1 MKTSKDAISQPKILI
16 YQDEDCSV
24 MIDYLM
30 FCGFDII
37 TSDNS
42 NIIQKIKN
50 GGYDLCILSHYKS
63 VGVGIGNLSLLK
75 ILRKADKSTP
85 VIMVSDLSKYQFIIE
100 AYDEGADD
108 YVIRPYNL
116 EILVR
121 KINIVLKRCGIKTR
135 TIQNAYQ
142 LGNYVFDVVND
153 TITIDNTEIKL
164 PAKETQLLALLCAYE
179 GEVLQTSVIM
189 QRLWRGENNYWN
201 KRSLDVNICHLR
213 NYLKMDE
220 RISIVTKRALGY
232 SLVIREE

>member
-1 MKTSKDAISQPKILI
+1 MKTSKDAISQPKILV
-16 YQDEDCSV
+16 YQDEDCSIMV
-24 MIDYLM
+24 DYLI
-30 FCGFDII
+30 FYGFDVI
-37 TSDNS
+37 TSNRKD
-42 NIIQKIKN
+42 IIQKIKN

-63 VGVGIGNLSLLK
+63 VGIGNLSLLK

-108 YVIRPYNL
+108 YITRPYNL

-121 KINIVLKRCGIKTR
+121 KINIVLKRCGIKTK

-142 LGNYVFDVVND
+142 LGNYRFDVLSD
-153 TITIDNTEIKL
+153 TLAIDNTEIKL
-164 PAKETQLLALLCAYE
+164 PAKETQLLTLLCAYK

>member
-24 MIDYLM
+24 MIDYLT

-37 TSDNS
+37 TSDN
-42 NIIQKIKN
+42 NDIVQKIRN

-63 VGVGIGNLSLLK
+63 VGIGNLSLLK
-75 ILRKADKSTP
+75 ALRKVDKSTP
-85 VIMVSDLSKYQFIIE
+85 AIIVSDLSKYNFIID
-100 AYDEGADD
+100 AYNEGADD
-108 YVIRPYNL
+108 YIVRPYNL
-116 EILVR
+116 EILVC
-121 KINIVLKRCGIKTR
+121 KINIALKRSGIKTR

-142 LGNYVFDVVND
+142 LGNYMFDVLND
-153 TITIDNTEIKL
+153 TLAIDNTEIKL

-189 QRLWRGENNYWN
+189 QRLWKGENNYWN

-213 NYLKMDE
+213 NYLKMDK
-220 RISIVTKRALGY
+220 RILIVTKRTLGY

>member
-1 MKTSKDAISQPKILI
+1 MKTSKDAISQPKILV
-16 YQDEDCSV
+16 YQDENCDV
-24 MIDYLM
+24 MVDYLT
-30 FCGFDII
+30 FYGFDII
-37 TSDNS
+37 TSNEDNIVS
-42 NIIQKIKN
+42 KIKD

-63 VGVGIGNLSLLK
+63 AIIGNLSLLK
-75 ILRKADKSTP
+75 ILRKTDKLTP

-108 YVIRPYNL
+108 YIIRPYNL

-121 KINIVLKRCGIKTR
+121 KINLILKRYGIKTR
-135 TIQNAYQ
+135 IIQNTYQ
-142 LGNYVFDVVND
+142 LGNYRFDVVND
-153 TITIDNTEIKL
+153 TLTIDNTEIKL

-213 NYLKMDE
+213 NYLKMDK

-232 SLVIREE
+232 SLVINAE

>member
-1 MKTSKDAISQPKILI
+1 MKISKDAISQPKILV
-16 YQDEDCSV
+16 YQDEDCSIMV
-24 MIDYLM
+24 DYLI
-30 FCGFDII
+30 FYGFDVI
-37 TSDNS
+37 TSNRED
-42 NIIQKIKN
+42 IIRKIKN

-63 VGVGIGNLSLLK
+63 VSIGNLSLLK

-108 YVIRPYNL
+108 YIIRPYNL
-116 EILVR
+116 EILVH
-121 KINIVLKRCGIKTR
+121 KINIALKRCGIKTR

-142 LGNYVFDVVND
+142 LGNYRFDVLND
-153 TITIDNTEIKL
+153 TLIIDNTEIKL

-189 QRLWRGENNYWN
+189 QRLWQGENNYWN

-220 RISIVTKRALGY
+220 RISIVTKRVLGY
-232 SLVIREE
+232 SLVIWEE

>member
-1 MKTSKDAISQPKILI
+1 MKTSKDAISQPKILV
-16 YQDEDCSV
+16 YQDEDCSIMV
-24 MIDYLM
+24 DYLI
-30 FCGFDII
+30 FYGFDVI
-37 TSDNS
+37 TSNRED
-42 NIIQKIKN
+42 IIQKIKN

-63 VGVGIGNLSLLK
+63 VGIGNLSLLK

-108 YVIRPYNL
+108 YIIRPYNL

-121 KINIVLKRCGIKTR
+121 KINITLKRCGIKTR
-135 TIQNAYQ
+135 IIQNAYQ
-142 LGNYVFDVVND
+142 LGNYRFDVLND
-153 TITIDNTEIKL
+153 TLAIDNTEIKL

-189 QRLWRGENNYWN
+189 QRLWKGENNYWN

-213 NYLKMDE
+213 NYLKMDK
-220 RISIVTKRALGY
+220 RISIVTKRTLGY

>member
-1 MKTSKDAISQPKILI
+1 MKTSKDAISQPKILV
-16 YQDEDCSV
+16 YQDEDCSIMV
-24 MIDYLM
+24 DYLI
-30 FCGFDII
+30 FYGFDVI
-37 TSDNS
+37 TSNKED
-42 NIIQKIKN
+42 IISKIKN

-63 VGVGIGNLSLLK
+63 VHIGNLSLLK
-75 ILRKADKSTP
+75 ILRKVDKSTP

-108 YVIRPYNL
+108 YIVKPYNL

-121 KINIVLKRCGIKTR
+121 KINITLKRRGIKTR

-142 LGNYVFDVVND
+142 LGNYSFDVLND
-153 TITIDNTEIKL
+153 TLTIDNTKIKL

-179 GEVLQTSVIM
+179 GEVLQTSIIM

-201 KRSLDVNICHLR
+201 RRSLDVNMCHLR

>member
-1 MKTSKDAISQPKILI
+1 MKTSKDAISQPKILV
-16 YQDEDCSV
+16 YQDEDCSIMV
-24 MIDYLM
+24 DYLI
-30 FCGFDII
+30 FYGFDVI
-37 TSDNS
+37 TSNKED
-42 NIIQKIKN
+42 IIPKIKD

-63 VGVGIGNLSLLK
+63 IGIGNLSLLK
-75 ILRKADKSTP
+75 ILRKIDKSTP

-108 YVIRPYNL
+108 YVVRPYNL

-121 KINIVLKRCGIKTR
+121 KISIALKRCGIKTR

-142 LGNYVFDVVND
+142 LGNYMFDVLND
-153 TITIDNTEIKL
+153 TLTIDNTEIKL

-179 GEVLQTSVIM
+179 DEILQTSVIM

-232 SLVIREE
+232 SLVIRKE

>member
-1 MKTSKDAISQPKILI
+1 MKTSKDAISQPKILV
-16 YQDEDCSV
+16 YQDEDCSI
-24 MIDYLM
+24 MADYLI
-30 FCGFDII
+30 FYGFDVI
-37 TSDNS
+37 TSSRED
-42 NIIQKIKN
+42 IIRKIKN

-63 VGVGIGNLSLLK
+63 AGIGNLSLLK

-108 YVIRPYNL
+108 YIVRPYNL

-121 KINIVLKRCGIKTR
+121 KINIALKRCGVKIR
-135 TIQNAYQ
+135 TIQNVYK
-142 LGNYVFDVVND
+142 LGNYRFDVIND
-153 TITIDNTEIKL
+153 TLIINSTETKL

-179 GEVLQTSVIM
+179 GEVLQTNIIM

-213 NYLKMDE
+213 NYLKMDK
-220 RISIVTKRALGY
+220 RVSIVTKRTLGY

>member
-1 MKTSKDAISQPKILI
+1 MKTSKDAISQPKILV
-16 YQDEDCSV
+16 YQDEDCSIMV
-24 MIDYLM
+24 DYLI
-30 FCGFDII
+30 FYGFDVI
-37 TSDNS
+37 TSNRED
-42 NIIQKIKN
+42 IIQKIKN

-63 VGVGIGNLSLLK
+63 VGIGNLSLLK

-108 YVIRPYNL
+108 YIIRPYNL

-135 TIQNAYQ
+135 TIQNAYR
-142 LGNYVFDVVND
+142 LGNYRFDVLSD
-153 TITIDNTEIKL
+153 TLAIDNTEIKL
-164 PAKETQLLALLCAYE
+164 PAKETQLLALLCAYK

-232 SLVIREE
+232 SLVIRKE

>member
-1 MKTSKDAISQPKILI
+1 MKISKDAISQPKILV
-16 YQDEDCSV
+16 YQDEDCSIMV
-24 MIDYLM
+24 DYLI
-30 FCGFDII
+30 FYGFDVI
-37 TSDNS
+37 TSNRED
-42 NIIQKIKN
+42 IIQKIKN

-63 VGVGIGNLSLLK
+63 VSIGNLSLLK

-108 YVIRPYNL
+108 YIIRPYNL
-116 EILVR
+116 EILVH
-121 KINIVLKRCGIKTR
+121 KINIALKRCGIKTR

-142 LGNYVFDVVND
+142 LGNYRFDVLND
-153 TITIDNTEIKL
+153 TLIIDNTEIKL

-189 QRLWRGENNYWN
+189 QRLWQGENNYWN

-220 RISIVTKRALGY
+220 RISIVTKRVLGY
-232 SLVIREE
+232 SLVIWEE

>member
-1 MKTSKDAISQPKILI
+1 MKTSKDAISQPKILV
-16 YQDEDCSV
+16 YQDENCNV
-24 MIDYLM
+24 MVDYLT
-30 FCGFDII
+30 FHGFDII
-37 TSDNS
+37 TSNEDNIVS
-42 NIIQKIKN
+42 KIKD

-63 VGVGIGNLSLLK
+63 AIIGNLSLLK
-75 ILRKADKSTP
+75 ILRKTDKLTP

-108 YVIRPYNL
+108 YIIRPYNL

-121 KINIVLKRCGIKTR
+121 KINLILKRYGIKTR
-135 TIQNAYQ
+135 IIQNTYQ
-142 LGNYVFDVVND
+142 LGNYRFDVVND
-153 TITIDNTEIKL
+153 TLTIDNTEIKL

-213 NYLKMDE
+213 NYLKMDK

-232 SLVIREE
+232 SLVINAE

>member
-16 YQDEDCSV
+16 YQDEDCGV

-42 NIIQKIKN
+42 NIIQKIRN

-63 VGVGIGNLSLLK
+63 VNIGNLSLLK
-75 ILRKADKSTP
+75 ALRKTDKSTP
-85 VIMVSDLSKYQFIIE
+85 VIIVSDLSKYQFIIE

-108 YVIRPYNL
+108 YIVRPYNL

-121 KINIVLKRCGIKTR
+121 KINIALKRNGIKTR

-179 GEVLQTSVIM
+179 GEVLQTNVIM

-213 NYLKMDE
+213 NYLKMDK
-220 RISIVTKRALGY
+220 RILIVTKRTLGY
-232 SLVIREE
+232 SLIIQKE

>member
-1 MKTSKDAISQPKILI
+1 MKTSKDAISQPKILV
-16 YQDEDCSV
+16 YQDEDCSIMV
-24 MIDYLM
+24 DYLI
-30 FCGFDII
+30 FYGFDVI
-37 TSDNS
+37 TSNRED
-42 NIIQKIKN
+42 IIQKIKN

-63 VGVGIGNLSLLK
+63 VSIGNLSLLK
-75 ILRKADKSTP
+75 TLRKADKSTP

-108 YVIRPYNL
+108 YIIRPYNL

-121 KINIVLKRCGIKTR
+121 KINIALKRCGIKTR

-142 LGNYVFDVVND
+142 LGNYRFDVLND
-153 TITIDNTEIKL
+153 TLAIDNTEIKL

-179 GEVLQTSVIM
+179 GEVLQTNVIM

-213 NYLKMDE
+213 NYLKMDK

-232 SLVIREE
+232 SLAIQKE

>member
-1 MKTSKDAISQPKILI
+1 MKTSKDATLQPKILV
-16 YQDEDCSV
+16 YQDEDCSTMV
-24 MIDYLM
+24 DYLI
-30 FCGFDII
+30 FYGFDVI
-37 TSDNS
+37 TSNEED
-42 NIIQKIKN
+42 IISKIKN

-63 VGVGIGNLSLLK
+63 TCIGNLSLLK
-75 ILRKADKSTP
+75 ILRKVDKSTP
-85 VIMVSDLSKYQFIIE
+85 IIMVSDLSKYQFIIE

-108 YVIRPYNL
+108 YIVRPYNL

-142 LGNYVFDVVND
+142 LGNYSFDVLND
-153 TITIDNTEIKL
+153 TLTIDNTKIKL

-189 QRLWRGENNYWN
+189 QRLWIGENNYWN
-201 KRSLDVNICHLR
+201 KRSLDVNMCHLR

>member
-1 MKTSKDAISQPKILI
+1 MKTSKDAISQPKILV
-16 YQDEDCSV
+16 YQDEDCSIMV
-24 MIDYLM
+24 DYLI
-30 FCGFDII
+30 FYGFDVI
-37 TSDNS
+37 TSNRED
-42 NIIQKIKN
+42 IIQKIKN

-63 VGVGIGNLSLLK
+63 VGIGNLSLLK

-108 YVIRPYNL
+108 YIIRPYNL

-121 KINIVLKRCGIKTR
+121 KINIALKRCGIKTR

-142 LGNYVFDVVND
+142 LGNYRFDVLND
-153 TITIDNTEIKL
+153 TLTIDSTEIKL

>member
-1 MKTSKDAISQPKILI
+1 MKTSKDAISQPKILV
-16 YQDEDCSV
+16 YQDEDCSIMV
-24 MIDYLM
+24 DYLI
-30 FCGFDII
+30 FYGFDVI
-37 TSDNS
+37 TSNRED
-42 NIIQKIKN
+42 IIQKIKN

-63 VGVGIGNLSLLK
+63 VDIGNLSLLK

-85 VIMVSDLSKYQFIIE
+85 VIIVSDLSKYQFIIE

-108 YVIRPYNL
+108 YVVRPYNL

-121 KINIVLKRCGIKTR
+121 KINIALKRCGIKTR

-142 LGNYVFDVVND
+142 LGNYRFDVLND
-153 TITIDNTEIKL
+153 TLAIDDNTEIKL

-179 GEVLQTSVIM
+179 GEILQTSVIM

-232 SLVIREE
+232 SLVIREK

>member
-1 MKTSKDAISQPKILI
+1 MKTSKDAISQPKILV

-42 NIIQKIKN
+42 NIIQKIRN

-63 VGVGIGNLSLLK
+63 ANIGNLSLLK
-75 ILRKADKSTP
+75 ALRKTDKSTP
-85 VIMVSDLSKYQFIIE
+85 VIIVSDLSKYNFIIN

-108 YVIRPYNL
+108 YIVRPYNL

-121 KINIVLKRCGIKTR
+121 KINIALKRSGIKTR

-179 GEVLQTSVIM
+179 GEILQTNVIM

-213 NYLKMDE
+213 NYLKMDK
-220 RISIVTKRALGY
+220 RISIVTKRTLGY
-232 SLVIREE
+232 SLIIQKE

>member
-1 MKTSKDAISQPKILI
+1 MKTSKDAISQPKILV
-16 YQDEDCSV
+16 YQDEDCSIMV
-24 MIDYLM
+24 DYLI
-30 FCGFDII
+30 FYGFDVI
-37 TSDNS
+37 TSNRED
-42 NIIQKIKN
+42 IIQKIKN

-63 VGVGIGNLSLLK
+63 VGIGNLSLLK

-108 YVIRPYNL
+108 YIIRPYNL

-121 KINIVLKRCGIKTR
+121 KINIVLKKCGIKTR

-142 LGNYVFDVVND
+142 LGNYRFDVLND
-153 TITIDNTEIKL
+153 TLIIDSTEIKL

>member
-1 MKTSKDAISQPKILI
+1 MKTSKDAISQPKILV
-16 YQDEDCSV
+16 YQDEDCSIMV
-24 MIDYLM
+24 DYLI
-30 FCGFDII
+30 FYGFDVI
-37 TSDNS
+37 TSNRED
-42 NIIQKIKN
+42 IIQKIKN

-63 VGVGIGNLSLLK
+63 VGIGNLYLLK

-108 YVIRPYNL
+108 YIIRPYNL

-121 KINIVLKRCGIKTR
+121 KINIALKRCGIKTR

-142 LGNYVFDVVND
+142 LGNYRFDVLND
-153 TITIDNTEIKL
+153 TLAIDNTEIKL
-164 PAKETQLLALLCAYE
+164 PAKETQLLALLCAYKD
-179 GEVLQTSVIM
+179 EVLQTSVIM

>member
-1 MKTSKDAISQPKILI
+1 MKTSKDAISQPKILV
-16 YQDEDCSV
+16 YQDEDCSI
-24 MIDYLM
+24 MIDYLI
-30 FCGFDII
+30 FYGFDVI
-37 TSDNS
+37 TSNKED
-42 NIIQKIKN
+42 IIPKIKD

-63 VGVGIGNLSLLK
+63 IGIGNLSLLK
-75 ILRKADKSTP
+75 ILRKIDKSTP

-108 YVIRPYNL
+108 YVVRPYNL

-121 KINIVLKRCGIKTR
+121 KISIALKRCGIKTR

-142 LGNYVFDVVND
+142 LGNYMFDVLND
-153 TITIDNTEIKL
+153 TLTIDNTEIKL

-179 GEVLQTSVIM
+179 DEILQTSVIM

-232 SLVIREE
+232 SLVIRKE

>member
-1 MKTSKDAISQPKILI
+1 
-16 YQDEDCSV
+16 
-24 MIDYLM
+24 MIDYLI
-30 FCGFDII
+30 FYGFDVI
-37 TSDNS
+37 TSNKED
-42 NIIQKIKN
+42 IIPKIKD

-63 VGVGIGNLSLLK
+63 IGIGNLSLLK
-75 ILRKADKSTP
+75 ILRKIDKSTP

-108 YVIRPYNL
+108 YVVRPYNL

-121 KINIVLKRCGIKTR
+121 KISIALKRCGIKTR

-142 LGNYVFDVVND
+142 LGNYMFDVLND
-153 TITIDNTEIKL
+153 TLTIDNTEIKL

-179 GEVLQTSVIM
+179 DEILQTSVIM

-232 SLVIREE
+232 SLVIRKE